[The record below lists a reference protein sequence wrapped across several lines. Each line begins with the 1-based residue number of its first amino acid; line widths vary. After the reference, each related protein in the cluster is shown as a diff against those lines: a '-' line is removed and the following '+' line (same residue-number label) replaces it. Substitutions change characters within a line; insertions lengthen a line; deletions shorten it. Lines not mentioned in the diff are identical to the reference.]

1 MILADVA
8 LDQLGKFG
16 GASSHRTLVLL
27 LSVVGLRLSLELLN
41 YLILLPQLEVDL
53 SQFILQDRVQVRLF
67 LVGSI
72 LLLLLLFFL
81 LRD

>member
-8 LDQLGKFG
+8 LDQLGELG
-16 GASSHRTLVLL
+16 GASGHGTLVLL

-41 YLILLPQLEVDL
+41 NLILLPQLEVDL
-53 SQFILQDRVQVRLF
+53 AQFILQDRVQVRLF